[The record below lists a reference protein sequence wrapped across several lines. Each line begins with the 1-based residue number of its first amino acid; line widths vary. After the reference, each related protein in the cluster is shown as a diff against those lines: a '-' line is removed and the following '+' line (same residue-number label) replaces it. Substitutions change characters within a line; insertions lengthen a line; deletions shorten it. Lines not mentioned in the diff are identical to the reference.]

1 MKEYS
6 HIENLLER
14 YYNAQTSET
23 EEQQLKEFFN
33 HKEVPA
39 HLQTEKEMFLQLQ
52 VPEGLEERLIQQINQ
67 WEAQEH
73 YKKKA
78 HHRFLLQWI
87 SGIAASLLLLFGA
100 GWYIYEP
107 EPKHNQDTC
116 TTPEEAYAYA
126 EKALVMLS
134 NALNKGMGKMEIIQE
149 TSEQIENNFFK
160 HLNKLNEREI

>member
-39 HLQTEKEMFLQLQ
+39 HLQAEKEMFLQLQ

-67 WEAQEH
+67 WDAQEH
-73 YKKKA
+73 YKKKGD
-78 HHRFLLQWI
+78 RLC
-87 SGIAASLLLLFGA
+87 S
-100 GWYIYEP
+100 
-107 EPKHNQDTC
+107 K
-116 TTPEEAYAYA
+116 
-126 EKALVMLS
+126 
-134 NALNKGMGKMEIIQE
+134 
-149 TSEQIENNFFK
+149 IE
-160 HLNKLNEREI
+160 HYGLIRVWHVL